1 MSTEKKKW
9 KYPLYIPEKGPK
21 GIIKLQIGKVYLALF
36 GREKW
41 LQGEFPHS
49 SLQRWA
55 LSALVTELQGSNSL
69 EKLAKVH
76 RGLWASK
83 EMAEFYRD
91 TDTRLINM
99 IERYREDLLQ
109 LVEAVLAKTQA
120 HALLEIGC
128 GNGKLL
134 AMLADTF
141 PQIKNF
147 TGIDLNQAQV
157 EENRRAFS
165 KRANVEFESGDAT
178 ELLQQMNLSGHLIL
192 TFGGVLEYFNPEKL
206 HEYFQLLKQK
216 NVSGLLMVEPA
227 NKEFDFFE
235 NTASALYGGEYS
247 FAHPYPQLLEKHGFE
262 LVYKKTAEGGKLKWG
277 IFGAVPRY

>member
-41 LQGEFPHS
+41 LQGKFPHS
-49 SLQRWA
+49 SPQRWA
-55 LSALVTELQGSNSL
+55 LSALVTELQESNRL
-69 EKLAKVH
+69 EELAEVH
-76 RGLWASK
+76 RGLWASN
-83 EMAEFYRD
+83 EMAEFYQD

-99 IERYREDLLQ
+99 IERYRADLLQ
-109 LVEAVLAKTQA
+109 LVEAVLEKTQA
-120 HALLEIGC
+120 HTLLEIGC

-134 AMLADTF
+134 VTLADSF

-147 TGIDLNQAQV
+147 IGIDLNQAQV
-157 EENRRAFS
+157 EENRRVY
-165 KRANVEFESGDAT
+165 ANRSNMDFKAGDAT
-178 ELLQQMNLSGHLIL
+178 ELVQEMNLSGHLVL

-206 HEYFQLLKQK
+206 QDHLKKLKEK
-216 NVSGLLMVEPA
+216 NVGGILMVEPA
-227 NKEFDFFE
+227 NREFDFFE

-247 FAHPYPQLLEKHGFE
+247 FAHPYPCLLEKQGFD
-262 LVYKKTAEGGKLKWG
+262 LVYKKTAEGNKLKWG
-277 IFGAVPRY
+277 IFGALPR